1 MKNLLKYTFLVL
13 IAGSLGCGEEEV
25 SGPVEM
31 TSFNDSLSYSY
42 GVQIAESLKGLND
55 KNLDIKIV
63 GKALAEAFEGN
74 AQLTLQQCQ
83 ELMMT
88 MNSRQSEAA
97 LEEGAA
103 YLEANKAKEGFE
115 TTESGLQYRVIEE
128 GSGASPGP
136 SDEVTVHYTGK
147 LTDGTVFD
155 SSVERGEP
163 ATFGVGQVIPGWTEA
178 LQLMKVGS
186 KYELVIPSELGYG
199 PRGAG
204 GAIPPN
210 SVLVFEVELIS
221 IN

>member
-1 MKNLLKYTFLVL
+1 MKNLFAYSFLVL
-13 IAGSLGCGEEEV
+13 IVAGFGCNEEV

-31 TSFNDSLSYSY
+31 VSFNDSLSYSY
-42 GVQIAESLKGLND
+42 GVQIAESLKNIGD
-55 KNLDIKIV
+55 DSIDVEIV

-88 MNSRQSEAA
+88 MNTRQSEAA
-97 LEEGAA
+97 IQEGQA
-103 YLEANKAKEGFE
+103 YLETNKSKEGFE
-115 TTESGLQYRVIEE
+115 VTESGLQYRVITE
-128 GSGASPGP
+128 GSGSSPSP

-163 ATFGVGQVIPGWTEA
+163 ATFPVNGVIKGWTEA
-178 LQLMKVGS
+178 LQLMKEGG
-186 KYELVIPSELGYG
+186 KWELVIPSDLAYG

-210 SVLVFEVELIS
+210 AVLVFEVELIS